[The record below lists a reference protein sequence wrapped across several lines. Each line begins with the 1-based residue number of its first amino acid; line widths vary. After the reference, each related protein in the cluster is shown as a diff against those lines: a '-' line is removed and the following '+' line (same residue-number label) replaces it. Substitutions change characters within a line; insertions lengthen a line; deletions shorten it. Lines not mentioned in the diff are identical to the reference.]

1 MTTPV
6 DETRCSLGHPKVEFT
21 EPFGDAV
28 RRSVRP
34 LDVVVLLLPAVILLG
49 VGGLPWELREQLA
62 FAYAEPTLLTAFTA
76 HFVHADSIHLLQNL
90 AAYLLVAPT
99 VYVLST
105 LAGRRQLFYIVFVV
119 VFAVFPFVLSG
130 LNLAVPREALSVG
143 SSGLALAFVGYL
155 PVAFAEY
162 VRRRFGVIEAARRD
176 IAAGLFFVGL
186 LAVIPLA
193 VAAVRPNL
201 AGVLFVVALLAIVSY
216 GVSLR
221 RLGIDRSTLRGPPP
235 GFVEFGVWSIVI
247 LLVGLITAFPAG
259 PLSDSG
265 LVNIYTH
272 FLGYTLG
279 FLSSYLAVL
288 SFLTP
293 E

>member
-1 MTTPV
+1 MTTAV
-6 DETRCSLGHPKVEFT
+6 DETSSSLGQPKVGFT
-21 EPFGDAV
+21 EPFGDAL

-34 LDVVVLLLPAVILLG
+34 LDVAILLLPAVVLVG
-49 VGGLPWELREQLA
+49 VGVLPWELQEQMA
-62 FAYAEPTLLTAFTA
+62 FSYTEPTLLTAFTA
-76 HFVHADSIHLLQNL
+76 HFVHANSVHLFQNL
-90 AAYLLVAPT
+90 AAYLLVVPT

-119 VFAVFPFVLSG
+119 VLFVFPFVLSG

-162 VRRRFGVIEAARRD
+162 VRQRFDVRDTTRRD
-176 IAAGLFFVGL
+176 IAGGLFFIGL

-193 VAAVRPNL
+193 AAAVRPRL
-201 AGVLFVVALLAIVSY
+201 SGVLILVALLAVAGY

-221 RLGIDRSTLRGPPP
+221 RSGVDRSTLRGPPP
-235 GFVEFGVWSIVI
+235 GYVEFAAWSIVI

-259 PLSDSG
+259 PLSDAG